1 MHKVFLWMRYG
12 RCKKANARAGNDL
25 RQRLDFYA
33 CMSSE
38 CVLQQNFDF
47 DQPVNRD
54 HSNSL
59 KYDGRQAM
67 FGSADV
73 IPLWVAD
80 MDFAAPPAVTKAL
93 LQRANH
99 PIYGYSSFPESVYQ
113 ALIDWLQRRHG
124 WRIERDWL
132 LLCPGVVPSLNAAV
146 MAFSNPGDAVIVQ
159 PPVYFPFFSAV
170 TDSGRSMI
178 QNPLR
183 LENKQY
189 HIDFEHLE
197 ACAARAKMLLLCSPH
212 NPVGRVWRKD
222 ELERLL
228 AIAEKYQLI
237 VFADEIHADLVYPPA
252 QHHTLQALS
261 KHQKNIITA
270 VAPSKTFNVPGL
282 NLSALIIPDTSQ
294 RQALS
299 KVFERMHVSAAN
311 PFSMVAFEAAYQHGD
326 AWLDALLNYLQQ
338 SRDFVLAYVSEH
350 LPRIHAIVPE
360 GTYLVWLDCRELGLN
375 DAALKQFFIQEAGVG
390 LSPGRLFGEA
400 GSGFMRMNIAAPK
413 SLITTALQG
422 IAVALRS
429 RAK

>member
-1 MHKVFLWMRYG
+1 
-12 RCKKANARAGNDL
+12 
-25 RQRLDFYA
+25 
-33 CMSSE
+33 
-38 CVLQQNFDF
+38 LQQDFDF
-47 DQPVNRD
+47 DQLVNRD

-67 FGSADV
+67 FGRDDV

-80 MDFAAPPAVTKAL
+80 MDFASPPAVTDAL
-93 LQRANH
+93 LQRAHH
-99 PIYGYSSFPESVYQ
+99 PIYGYSSFPESTYQ
-113 ALIDWLQRRHG
+113 ALIDWLERRHG

-132 LLCPGVVPSLNAAV
+132 VLCPGVVPSLNAAV
-146 MAFSNPGDAVIVQ
+146 MAFTMPEDAVIVQ

-170 TDSGRSMI
+170 TDSGRSLI

-183 LENKQY
+183 LENNQY

-252 QHHTLQALS
+252 RHQVLEPLSHHR
-261 KHQKNIITA
+261 KNIITA
-270 VAPSKTFNVPGL
+270 LAPSKTFNVPGL
-282 NLSALIIPDTSQ
+282 NLSALIIPDATQ
-294 RQALS
+294 RQALT

-311 PFSMVAFEAAYQHGD
+311 PFSMVAFEAAYQHSD
-326 AWLDALLNYLQQ
+326 AWLDALLIYLQQ
-338 SRDFVLAYVSEH
+338 TRDYVVSYVSEH
-350 LPRIHAIVPE
+350 LPQVHAIVPE

-375 DAALKQFFIQEAGVG
+375 DAALKQFFIQQAGVG

-400 GSGFMRMNIAAPK
+400 GSGFVRMNIAAPR
-413 SLITTALQG
+413 SLITTSLQRMAAALQ
-422 IAVALRS
+422 AR
-429 RAK
+429 K

>member
-1 MHKVFLWMRYG
+1 
-12 RCKKANARAGNDL
+12 
-25 RQRLDFYA
+25 
-33 CMSSE
+33 
-38 CVLQQNFDF
+38 LQQDFDF
-47 DQPVNRD
+47 DQLVNRD

-67 FGSADV
+67 FGRDDV

-80 MDFAAPPAVTKAL
+80 MDFASPPAVTDAL
-93 LQRANH
+93 LQRAHH
-99 PIYGYSSFPESVYQ
+99 PIYGYSSSPESTYQ
-113 ALIDWLQRRHG
+113 ALIDWLERRHG

-132 LLCPGVVPSLNAAV
+132 VLCPGVVPSLNAAV
-146 MAFSNPGDAVIVQ
+146 MAFTMPEDAVIVQ

-170 TDSGRSMI
+170 TDSGRSLI

-183 LENKQY
+183 LENNQY

-237 VFADEIHADLVYPPA
+237 IFADEIHADLVYPPA
-252 QHHTLQALS
+252 RHQVLEPLS
-261 KHQKNIITA
+261 RDRKNIITA
-270 VAPSKTFNVPGL
+270 LAPSKTFNVPGL
-282 NLSALIIPDTSQ
+282 NLSALIIPDAAQ
-294 RQALS
+294 RQALT

-326 AWLDALLNYLQQ
+326 AWLDALLSYLQQ
-338 SRDFVLAYVSEH
+338 TRDYVVSYVSEH
-350 LPRIHAIVPE
+350 LPQVHAIVPE
-360 GTYLVWLDCRELGLN
+360 GTYLVWLDCRELGWN
-375 DAALKQFFIQEAGVG
+375 DAALKQFFIQQAGVG

-400 GSGFMRMNIAAPK
+400 GSGFMRMNIAAPR
-413 SLITTALQG
+413 SLITTALQRM
-422 IAVALRS
+422 AAALQAR
-429 RAK
+429 K